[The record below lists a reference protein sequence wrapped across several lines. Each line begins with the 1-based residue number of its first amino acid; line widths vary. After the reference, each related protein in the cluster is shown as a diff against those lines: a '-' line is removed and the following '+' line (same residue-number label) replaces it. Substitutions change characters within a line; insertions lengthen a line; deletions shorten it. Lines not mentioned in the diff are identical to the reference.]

1 MESRVRVK
9 LSAVRISES
18 GDACS
23 SRFENTLAGYHCVMV
38 NLRTI
43 DTHTGGEPTRVIL
56 QHWLQWRNQKTREQ
70 SDWQPSDAAII
81 PEALGS
87 SNGQPKPG
95 SESEHQTASLV
106 SNACDATSPRDRVSQ
121 HQNGVGDSSVN
132 GSVNNRVG
140 DMSKSHPPRPGA
152 IAAKDWLSDDADWI
166 RRSILSEP
174 RGCESMVGA
183 YVCQPMNIDAFAAV
197 VFFNNTGYLG
207 MCGHGIIGVIEAM
220 VWAGHIEP
228 DTYLFE
234 TPVGDVQVTLHPDR
248 SVSFVNV
255 LSYRHATDVSVR
267 VPLDRSLQT
276 FASEVLGLS
285 ADGWVSG
292 EVAYGGNWFFLLHVD
307 QIDPRS
313 LNQLLPFADA
323 VKQALK
329 SEGIR
334 GANGAEID
342 HVELT
347 TAIGNPIRGAKTF
360 VLCPGGHYD
369 RSPCGTGTSAKMAC
383 LAASN
388 TWPPGDIWTQR
399 SVIGSEF
406 KSSFQYADQQS
417 SDSHDSS
424 GRKVNVTIKGR
435 AHVCG
440 EAICVFDPSDTF
452 SIGIPSFKH
461 LVPSDDP
468 ASIEVK
474 GH

>member
-1 MESRVRVK
+1 
-9 LSAVRISES
+9 
-18 GDACS
+18 
-23 SRFENTLAGYHCVMV
+23 MV

-56 QHWLQWRNQKTREQ
+56 QHWLQWRNQKTTEQ

-81 PEALGS
+81 PEVLRF
-87 SNGQPKPG
+87 SNGQPESG
-95 SESEHQTASLV
+95 SASEHQTASFG
-106 SNACDATSPRDRVSQ
+106 SNTCDSTSPGDRVSQ
-121 HQNGVGDSSVN
+121 HQNGVSVSSANGSVN
-132 GSVNNRVG
+132 NRVNNRVG

-152 IAAKDWLSDDADWI
+152 IAAKDWLSGDADWI

-207 MCGHGIIGVIEAM
+207 MCGHGIIGVVEAM

-234 TPVGDVQVTLHPDR
+234 TPVGNVQVTLHPDR

-255 LSYRHATDVSVR
+255 SSFRHATDVSVR
-267 VPLDRSLQT
+267 VPLDSSLQS
-276 FASEVLGLS
+276 FASEELGLS
-285 ADGWVSG
+285 TDGWVNG
-292 EVAYGGNWFFLLHVD
+292 EVAYGGNWFYLLHVD
-307 QIDPRS
+307 RIDPRS

-334 GANGAEID
+334 GAKGAEID

-347 TAIGNPIRGAKTF
+347 TAIGNPIRGAKSF

-388 TWPPGDIWTQR
+388 TWPAGNIWTQR

-406 KSSFQYADQQS
+406 ESSFQYADQQS
-417 SDSHDSS
+417 SDPHDSS

-440 EAICVFDPSDTF
+440 EATCVFDPSDPF

-461 LVPSDDP
+461 VVPLDDP
-468 ASIEVK
+468 ASA
-474 GH
+474 GARGR